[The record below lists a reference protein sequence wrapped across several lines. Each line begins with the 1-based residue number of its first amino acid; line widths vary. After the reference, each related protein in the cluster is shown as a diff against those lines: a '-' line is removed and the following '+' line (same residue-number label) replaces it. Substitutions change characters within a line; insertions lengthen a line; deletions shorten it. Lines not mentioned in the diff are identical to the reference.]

1 MFKGLH
7 EKYNISWIAALNILG
22 GAHKKIVFNL
32 ENKKILFA
40 ASSAS
45 KIYCLSNPCTFA
57 TSTA

>member
-22 GAHKKIVFNL
+22 GAHTKIVFNL

-40 ASSAS
+40 VSSAS
-45 KIYCLSNPCTFA
+45 KIYCLNNIRTFA